1 LRPCALSIGFSRA
14 EASIATHIGKRG
26 FVPAFPRSKLASR
39 NSLAGPTAV
48 PQALLTTKLHAP
60 RVRPDLVARPR
71 LRDTLATS
79 AGRRMTLVSAPAGF
93 GKTTLLSKWAIDSS
107 EDGRSVAWVSLDEAD
122 NDPTRFFSY
131 LLGALQSIEAGIGK
145 GVLASLRSPE
155 LLPVEALVGALV
167 NELAELPHEIT
178 VVLDDYHLIG
188 SDTVHEALSFLI
200 EHMPENAHLIISS
213 RTDPPLP
220 LARLRARDQITELR
234 AAELRFTTEEATA
247 FLKDVMGLTLSAGD
261 VASLEEVTEG
271 WVAAL
276 QLAALSMRDREDVS
290 GFVDAFSG
298 SNRHV
303 LDFLAEEVLER
314 QPEEVRQFLLK
325 TSVLESMSAPLCD
338 ALTDHSDGQAML
350 ERLEREN
357 LFVVA
362 LDEERRWYRYH
373 HLFADFLR
381 GRLLTGERPELA
393 AGELHLRASGWYE
406 AQGLEVEAI
415 GHALLASEADP
426 HHEVASR
433 LIERGVRGAW
443 SRGEGPTVLGW
454 LEALPEEA
462 KRRRPRLLLQHAQA
476 LVLTGRPD
484 EAEPLLREAER
495 AASEASTEKSSRFLM
510 GFASAVRSW
519 RARLRGDASEAV
531 ELARR
536 ALSLLPDEEAY
547 LRNFAAVCLGDAL
560 WITGDLAAAGAAFAE
575 AAEIGRAAGH
585 IYGTLNAMALRAR
598 VQAERGRLREAE
610 VAFREVLRFVI
621 EQGIGQLPAA
631 GLVHIGMA
639 DITYE
644 RDDIDAAERE
654 LEVGI
659 GLTERTKEVGEL
671 VRGYV
676 TLSKVKRARGDE
688 EGALEAARE
697 AERVAGT
704 SGANLQISIATAWT
718 ARLHIAR
725 GDLEETVAL
734 EQERA
739 TNAVSG
745 ASQAVDRLTSARL
758 LHARGR
764 HDEALRL
771 LGELREAAEAA
782 GRTGTLIE
790 ILSLQAMALWASN
803 EKEQGVGTLT
813 QALAMAEPEG
823 YVRTFV
829 DEGPAMADLLA
840 ATLEAR
846 QKSHLDA
853 AGRVPARYLAK
864 LLAGLD
870 QASAAPASDRRLAE
884 LLSERELEVLA
895 LIAAGETN
903 GEIAGKLFVSIST
916 VKTHINNLYRK
927 LGARSRTQAVARAR
941 ELGLL

>member
-1 LRPCALSIGFSRA
+1 
-14 EASIATHIGKRG
+14 
-26 FVPAFPRSKLASR
+26 
-39 NSLAGPTAV
+39 
-48 PQALLTTKLHAP
+48 
-60 RVRPDLVARPR
+60 
-71 LRDTLATS
+71 
-79 AGRRMTLVSAPAGF
+79 M
-93 GKTTLLSKWAIDSS
+93 
-107 EDGRSVAWVSLDEAD
+107 
-122 NDPTRFFSY
+122 
-131 LLGALQSIEAGIGK
+131 
-145 GVLASLRSPE
+145 
-155 LLPVEALVGALV
+155 
-167 NELAELPHEIT
+167 
-178 VVLDDYHLIG
+178 
-188 SDTVHEALSFLI
+188 
-200 EHMPENAHLIISS
+200 
-213 RTDPPLP
+213 
-220 LARLRARDQITELR
+220 RARDQITELR
-234 AAELRFTTEEATA
+234 AAELRFTTEEATT

-276 QLAALSMRDREDVS
+276 QLAALSMRDREDAS
-290 GFVDAFSG
+290 GFVEAFSG

-338 ALTDHSDGQAML
+338 ALTGHSDGQAML

-362 LDEERRWYRYH
+362 LDDERWYRYH

-381 GRLLTGERPELA
+381 GRLLTGESPELV

-610 VAFREVLRFVI
+610 EAFREVLRFVI

-654 LEVGI
+654 LEMGI
-659 GLTERTKEVGEL
+659 GLTERTREVGEL

-676 TLSKVKRARGDE
+676 TLSKVKRARGTRR
-688 EGALEAARE
+688 APSRRPARPSE
-697 AERVAGT
+697 SRAPP
-704 SGANLQISIATAWT
+704 
-718 ARLHIAR
+718 ARTCRSPSPRPGRRGYIAR
-725 GDLEETVAL
+725 GDLEETAAL

-739 TNAVSG
+739 TNAASG

-782 GRTGTLIE
+782 GRTGTVIE
-790 ILSLQAMALWASN
+790 ILSLQALALWASN

-829 DEGPAMADLLA
+829 DEGPAMSELLSEV
-840 ATLEAR
+840 LQAR
-846 QKSHLDA
+846 QRGHLDA
-853 AGRVPARYLAK
+853 AGRVSTQYLAK
-864 LLAGLD
+864 LLAALD
-870 QASAAPASDRRLAE
+870 QASAAPAS
-884 LLSERELEVLA
+884 
-895 LIAAGETN
+895 TN
-903 GEIAGKLFVSIST
+903 SPSL
-916 VKTHINNLYRK
+916 
-927 LGARSRTQAVARAR
+927 
-941 ELGLL
+941 